1 MQKSTPKHNITSK
14 YKFFRTVQQ
23 LSTFN
28 SIPLTY
34 LLYTAI
40 RFILTKI
47 ESWIVRR
54 PPLLWHQ
61 TCSSLTYNFQLNMLL
76 TKSSNCPYTA
86 TIVSL
91 YHGHSYHFWRS
102 LELNTL
108 LLLMHFFPSVGV
120 LPDVA
125 IVVGVPC
132 LSGFTSFYQHK
143 QHKVYLHKSGLM
155 YWTS

>member
-47 ESWIVRR
+47 ESWIVR

-61 TCSSLTYNFQLNMLL
+61 TCSSLTYNFHLNMLL

-91 YHGHSYHFWRS
+91 YHGHSLSFLAFIRTEYAAAIDA
-102 LELNTL
+102 
-108 LLLMHFFPSVGV
+108 FFPISWCSTRCCYCRRRTVPV
-120 LPDVA
+120 RVHFCLPTQA
-125 IVVGVPC
+125 TQGI
-132 LSGFTSFYQHK
+132 SS
-143 QHKVYLHKSGLM
+143 
-155 YWTS
+155 